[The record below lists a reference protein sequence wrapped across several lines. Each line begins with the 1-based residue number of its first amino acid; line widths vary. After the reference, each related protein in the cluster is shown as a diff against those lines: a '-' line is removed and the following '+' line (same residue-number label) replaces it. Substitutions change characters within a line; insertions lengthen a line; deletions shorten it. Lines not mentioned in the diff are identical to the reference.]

1 MCVVAASDPAA
12 LEMRRTTSRSDATDE
27 YFMVTSKGVVYTKYI
42 LHVSMLKFEVGNH
55 LVALLGKD
63 QYEKMKREFDDKNKW
78 VVNEDGSISPKAAP
92 HLAIGAEYD
101 PVKRDPHQRMKREF
115 PDKQRFIIHED
126 GSVSSKFTPQCFLG
140 LQFEPSPVCAIYED
154 EEDGNGRAP
163 TTQVRTHVGNVGF
176 LHSLRDSVLTGDFD
190 RRLNEVCRTLEACT
204 LTPLTAHATLSLCA
218 CPITIAHLPRQK

>member
-1 MCVVAASDPAA
+1 MSKITNDQIRKAIETV
-12 LEMRRTTSRSDATDE
+12 LEGA
-27 YFMVTSKGVVYTKYI
+27 
-42 LHVSMLKFEVGNH
+42 N
-55 LVALLGKD
+55 
-63 QYEKMKREFDDKNKW
+63 EKKREFDDKNKW

-101 PVKRDPHQRMKREF
+101 PAKRDPHQRMKREF

-140 LQFEPSPVCAIYED
+140 LQFDPSPVCAIYED

-190 RRLNEVCRTLEACT
+190 RRLNEVCRTLEAWT

-218 CPITIAHLPRQK
+218 CPITIAHLPRQSDLTRASASCNRPRAIWGSRA